1 MTLNEVLI
9 KQNFLV
15 KILFKD
21 GESELSKEL
30 KVKIMGL
37 RIALGKI
44 RKQYDED
51 IQEAINGF
59 KTDRFNQLSQIEN
72 RSTEEEEELQ
82 ELVKTINEEY
92 NLFVIEK
99 NKEEVVLDKPI
110 TFTEEEFEQIL
121 EVNTSNDVE
130 INGNTLQAAD
140 FLEVIYSLF
149 VEE

>member
-9 KQNFLV
+9 RQNFLV

-51 IQEAINGF
+51 IQEAIKGF
-59 KTDRFNQLSQIEN
+59 KPDGFDELSQKEN
-72 RSTEEEEELQ
+72 KLEEEEEKLQ
-82 ELVKTINEEY
+82 IMVKAINEEY
-92 NLFVIEK
+92 NLFIVEK
-99 NKEEVVLDKPI
+99 NNEEVVLDKSLI
-110 TFTEEEFEQIL
+110 FTEDEFEQIL
-121 EVNTSNDVE
+121 EVNTGNDVE
-130 INGNTLQAAD
+130 INGNSLPAAD

-149 VEE
+149 VAE

>member
-21 GESELSKEL
+21 GETELSKEL

-51 IQEAINGF
+51 IQEAIKGF
-59 KTDRFNQLSQIEN
+59 KPDGFDELSQKEN
-72 RSTEEEEELQ
+72 KLEEEEEKLQ
-82 ELVKTINEEY
+82 IMVKSINEEY
-92 NLFVIEK
+92 NLFIVEK
-99 NKEEVVLDKPI
+99 NNEEVVLDKPI

-130 INGNTLQAAD
+130 INGNTLHAAD

-149 VEE
+149 VE